1 MKQNNDQYVGDNEME
16 RSAMTQKTEDTE
28 VTVTM
33 KSSKVIN
40 KGTSVGQTNYI
51 KQNGLAAL
59 NRTCL
64 GVVLVE
70 KVCF

>member
-1 MKQNNDQYVGDNEME
+1 ME
-16 RSAMTQKTEDTE
+16 RSTMTQKTEDTE

-51 KQNGLAAL
+51 KQNGLAA
-59 NRTCL
+59 
-64 GVVLVE
+64 
-70 KVCF
+70 